1 MTSTCDVGIVGG
13 VNWQSSANLFFFFQY
28 GRWWLIKA
36 GPIYWQGFSCSRAIR
51 VTTSRDI
58 DQNWEIHLPAI
69 RPPPPW
75 NGTVIVMRSL
85 VLSFVATAAALVAL
99 ASGNPLFYDR
109 YVEEVWY
116 IVRTEEN

>member
-1 MTSTCDVGIVGG
+1 MSCSVTSTCDVGIVGV
-13 VNWQSSANLFFFFQY
+13 VNWQSSANLFFQY

-58 DQNWEIHLPAI
+58 DRNWEIRLTAYPSC
-69 RPPPPW
+69 

-109 YVEEVWY
+109 YVEEDLSSWH
-116 IVRTEEN
+116 REN